1 MTTLLDI
8 QILKIFLRE
17 GSRHQGQPLYEVII
31 NAAHTQGI
39 AHVAVYRSCAGF
51 GLENLLQSAGFL
63 RTSPPDLPLVMEIV
77 DIASRI
83 DAFLP
88 TLQDL
93 IPEGS
98 IIVQKGQGFFHLPV
112 SISDI
117 MTEAVATVDLD
128 AALPDVVSLL
138 LRREIKAVPVIN
150 ENRVLGIITGG
161 DLLSRANM
169 PLRLDMQE
177 RLPATLRGTQEHSL
191 DLGTLV
197 AKDIMTT
204 PAITLN
210 MKATMD
216 DALSIMVHEHVKRL
230 PVLADNG
237 ALAGIVS
244 RTDILK
250 ALSRL
255 GAVAAHLDILPPGIT
270 TTAQEI
276 LYTNVPVAGPDEPLS
291 SILNMLTGSFLR
303 LVVIIDAHKTI
314 MGIIH
319 DGDMLRRVVENDSPA
334 VVARLVTA
342 LTQREKVD
350 NFLEGKASDVM
361 QVSLATAGPEA
372 TLATLI
378 DILVESEQKRLV
390 IADHQHRLLGVVDRD
405 MLLRRLV
412 AS

>member
-83 DAFLP
+83 DVFLP

-161 DLLSRANM
+161 DLLKIGRASC
-169 PLRLDMQE
+169 RE
-177 RLPATLRGTQEHSL
+177 R
-191 DLGTLV
+191 V
-197 AKDIMTT
+197 
-204 PAITLN
+204 
-210 MKATMD
+210 
-216 DALSIMVHEHVKRL
+216 
-230 PVLADNG
+230 
-237 ALAGIVS
+237 
-244 RTDILK
+244 
-250 ALSRL
+250 
-255 GAVAAHLDILPPGIT
+255 
-270 TTAQEI
+270 
-276 LYTNVPVAGPDEPLS
+276 
-291 SILNMLTGSFLR
+291 
-303 LVVIIDAHKTI
+303 
-314 MGIIH
+314 
-319 DGDMLRRVVENDSPA
+319 
-334 VVARLVTA
+334 
-342 LTQREKVD
+342 
-350 NFLEGKASDVM
+350 
-361 QVSLATAGPEA
+361 
-372 TLATLI
+372 
-378 DILVESEQKRLV
+378 
-390 IADHQHRLLGVVDRD
+390 
-405 MLLRRLV
+405 
-412 AS
+412 